1 MSWDSN
7 CVYILSNIK
16 GSVLYVGVTSNLPV
30 RINQHKQGFEGG
42 FTKKYRTTRL
52 VYYECFGTILDAI
65 SREKQLKG
73 GSREDKI
80 KLVESINPEWLDLSD
95 EIGL

>member
-16 GSVLYVGVTSNLPV
+16 GSVLYVGVTSNLPE
-30 RINQHKQGFEGG
+30 RINQHKQGSGG
-42 FTKKYRTTRL
+42 TFSKKYRTTSL
-52 VYYECFGTILDAI
+52 VYYECFGTIMDAI
-65 SREKQLKG
+65 NREKQLKG
-73 GSREDKI
+73 GSRADKI
-80 KLVESINPEWLDLSD
+80 KLIESINPEWLDLSD

>member
-16 GSVLYVGVTSNLPV
+16 GSVLYVGVTSNLPQ
-30 RINQHKQGFEGG
+30 RIYQHKEGFGAT
-42 FTKKYRTTRL
+42 FSKKYRITRL
-52 VYYECFGTILDAI
+52 VYYECFGTIMYAI
-65 SREKQLKG
+65 NREKQIKG
-73 GSREDKI
+73 GSRADKI
-80 KLVESINPEWLDLSD
+80 KLIESINPKWADLSV